1 MPIPNIG
8 GYARDDGHAA
18 EPDTPTVIQD
28 PHAEEPTR
36 ITSREDGTATLAGI
50 CAQKPTGN
58 NQLRVLSIRSTA
70 GPTSTRAHSI
80 LPVQTGAGGSNFA
93 MPPVTC

>member
-1 MPIPNIG
+1 MPIQDIG
-8 GYARDDGHAA
+8 GYAQDDGNAA
-18 EPDTPTVIQD
+18 EPDTPAVIQD
-28 PHAEEPTR
+28 PHAEEPTG
-36 ITSREDGTATLAGI
+36 ITSREDGTATLTGI

-93 MPPVTC
+93 VPPVTC